1 MRSAA
6 SPVEMSLV
14 ALVRRPVGGAVLLPF
29 VVIVTIGERG
39 LDVFQRQL
47 HLIAI
52 KPFGPLAE
60 LGALELLQQMA
71 QLVVLVRQPTA
82 LRHGDV
88 ALARQ
93 LAHQRPQGID
103 VVRKSIDRHA
113 TIESDSQPIVAHQPV
128 A

>member
-1 MRSAA
+1 MRRQRATID
-6 SPVEMSLV
+6 PPLV

-39 LDVFQRQL
+39 LDVFQCQL

-52 KPFGPLAE
+52 EPFRPLAK
-60 LGALELLQQMA
+60 LRPLKLLQQVA
-71 QLVVLVRQPTA
+71 QLVVLLGQPVA
-82 LRHGDV
+82 LRKCAV

-93 LAHQRPQGID
+93 LVHEGTEGIE

-113 TIESDSQPIVAHQPV
+113 AD
-128 A
+128 